1 MVLLYVIIILILVV
15 SLPLVSGLTE
25 RGGGWSLPIIPVQS
39 IVHRVL
45 TPMVDGNR
53 NATSQPTPLPL
64 KVEVMRLRLLSLLR
78 YQRMLNYHLLLHFH
92 PLIDK
97 SRMCS
102 PKTKYLIARPN

>member
-64 KVEVMRLRLLSLLR
+64 EVEVMRLRLLSLLR
-78 YQRMLNYHLLLHFH
+78 
-92 PLIDK
+92 
-97 SRMCS
+97 
-102 PKTKYLIARPN
+102 